1 MDTNE
6 PTLMCERCREP
17 MSSADRFQVLTGRDK
32 ATGQPAAISGKVVHE
47 KCSAAWAEANE
58 IE

>member
-1 MDTNE
+1 
-6 PTLMCERCREP
+6 
-17 MSSADRFQVLTGRDK
+17 MSSADHFQVLTGRDK
-32 ATGQPAAISGKVVHE
+32 ATGEPAAISGKVVHE